1 MKSIDCSTNKHA
13 TAVPHQI
20 RLCILSCN
28 RTWKVSIA
36 VQINLL
42 PQSLIRSVYVYVYCH
57 AIEREKYRL
66 QYKQTCYRSPSSD
79 PSMYI
84 VMQQNVKSIDSSTN
98 KHATAVPH
106 QIRLCIFSCN
116 RTWKVSIAVQTNLLP
131 QSLIR
136 SVYVYCH
143 ATEREKY
150 RLQYKRT
157 YYRSPSSDPSMY
169 IVMQQNVKSI
179 DSSTNKHAT
188 AVPHQIRLCIFSCN
202 RTWKVSIAVQ
212 TNLLPQSLI
221 RSVYVYCHA
230 TEREKY
236 R

>member
-1 MKSIDCSTNKHA
+1 M
-13 TAVPHQI
+13 
-20 RLCILSCN
+20 
-28 RTWKVSIA
+28 
-36 VQINLL
+36 
-42 PQSLIRSVYVYVYCH
+42 
-57 AIEREKYRL
+57 
-66 QYKQTCYRSPSSD
+66 
-79 PSMYI
+79 
-84 VMQQNVKSIDSSTN
+84 
-98 KHATAVPH
+98 
-106 QIRLCIFSCN
+106 
-116 RTWKVSIAVQTNLLP
+116 LP

-169 IVMQQNVKSI
+169 IVMQQNVK
-179 DSSTNKHAT
+179 
-188 AVPHQIRLCIFSCN
+188 
-202 RTWKVSIAVQ
+202 VSIAVQ

>member
-1 MKSIDCSTNKHA
+1 M
-13 TAVPHQI
+13 
-20 RLCILSCN
+20 
-28 RTWKVSIA
+28 
-36 VQINLL
+36 L
-42 PQSLIRSVYVYVYCH
+42 PQSLIRSVYVYCH
-57 AIEREKYRL
+57 ATEREKYRL

-116 RTWKVSIAVQTNLLP
+116 RTWKVSIAVQTNMLP

-188 AVPHQIRLCIFSCN
+188 AVPHQIRLCILSCN